1 MPKKFAGENSKAA
14 VAKARKQAAKEE
26 ESTRKQKAIE
36 DEYWKDDDKQLAKK
50 QQRKE
55 EQEKKRLEAAQRKA
69 ESKASLEEELSKI
82 KIGGKQTQSK
92 VTRAEIEAEAERRQQ
107 AATIA
112 NKKEEVKTH
121 VEKPIEENVNRLQ
134 VDGLEARSV
143 EDAISVLSEKEAT
156 EIDRHPERRM
166 KAAYTAFEDERLPQ
180 LKAEHKNMRLSQLK
194 QLLWKE
200 WLKSP
205 RNPTNQ
211 KPQA

>member
-112 NKKEEVKTH
+112 NKKEEVKMH

-143 EDAISVLSEKEAT
+143 EEAISVLSEKEAT

-166 KAAYTAFEDERLPQ
+166 KAAYAAFEDERLPQ